1 MIEVIDLSKS
11 YAKNQQILSNVCI
24 KLDDNRIHFL
34 MGKNGSGKTT
44 FLKCLLGLE
53 GYEGCIT
60 FGGKPVHRIQD
71 RLFAIFDDV
80 PLYDNLNGYQNIR
93 LLLEDS
99 GTCDPKK
106 IEELSLLSSHKL
118 RKRVKDYSLGEKKK
132 LALIAALLQ
141 KPKYLF
147 IDEIS
152 NGLDAETLEIL
163 QENLKK
169 LKKESLILVTGHHF
183 DFYEKI
189 IDELYIIRDNTITH
203 IIDYAKG
210 GETLH
215 DFYRK
220 YLQNH

>member
-1 MIEVIDLSKS
+1 M
-11 YAKNQQILSNVCI
+11 
-24 KLDDNRIHFL
+24 
-34 MGKNGSGKTT
+34 
-44 FLKCLLGLE
+44 
-53 GYEGCIT
+53 
-60 FGGKPVHRIQD
+60 
-71 RLFAIFDDV
+71 
-80 PLYDNLNGYQNIR
+80 
-93 LLLEDS
+93 
-99 GTCDPKK
+99 
-106 IEELSLLSSHKL
+106 
-118 RKRVKDYSLGEKKK
+118 KDYSLGEKKK
-132 LALIAALLQ
+132 LALIVALLQ